1 MSGTAAETSRQE
13 ALLRLARRRSA
24 DARARLTNDGAAQA
38 NDAPA
43 RTTDPTAA
51 PTTPDGPAPGVAPLS
66 HAQHRMWLME
76 RLGQGGAVYNVPLA
90 TRVRGPFDAE
100 AFARALTGLVRR
112 HEVLRTR
119 YGQGPDGEPYQEVT
133 AARPVPVRTVT
144 ASGDTAERLLREEAA
159 RPFDLAAGP
168 LPRAL
173 HLRHADDDHT
183 VLLTFHHIAVDG
195 GSVEIIAREL
205 DERYRAERER
215 PAADAGTGAAHGS
228 ADAHGGAGT
237 RGSAET
243 HSSAEAHGRAEVHGA
258 SEARGGG
265 DADEFPAPRYADFAR
280 RERAG
285 SPALETGLA
294 YWTERLAGARPV
306 PLPRAAAA
314 DGRGEARLLAAPLGA
329 TALDGLRATGRAHRA
344 TLFTVV
350 LAAAFATLLEATGE
364 EDLVIGCASSHRD
377 LAGAR
382 DLVGLCVNTLPI
394 RPELSGAADFSTLL
408 SRVRDALLEAQQ
420 HRHVPFDLMVER
432 LDAAARDSTG
442 EPLVGV
448 TVDLLG
454 PPCGLRLADAVC
466 TPLDIELEGA
476 KFGLGL
482 YVDEGTDDTG
492 PRCLVR
498 YDRGRLDAAA
508 AGALLGR
515 FAGLLESAAED
526 PGRRLSRA
534 VGSREPLGPDEPLAP
549 ERAPASAAPTPAST
563 SAQASAS
570 TSAQASARDGE
581 PSPSVSVVAEVFG
594 ELLGERPGPDG
605 DFFLLGGHSLLAVRV
620 AERLRERL
628 RAPLTGLDVLEHRT
642 PRALG
647 ALLDGRA
654 RPPAAER
661 AAGRATTS
669 TAPIASARAGT
680 VLVTGGTGGVGAF
693 VLRELAA
700 RGRPVRALAR
710 PESAHLVAADGVEVV
725 EGDLADV
732 ESLRAAVDGV
742 DSVIHAACTFTSPD
756 VDVTAMRA
764 LLDGWRRGA
773 FVFVSSVDAYGR
785 PSVVEVAEDT
795 PSEEPLSAYGRA
807 KLECERMLW
816 EAAGTGGRGGASVVR
831 APIVWGA
838 HPRLRD
844 QLRWGATGALFQA
857 ARTGDPVV
865 LPAAGSVP
873 ASGDTWSGAPWVHAA
888 ALARA
893 LVSCVER
900 PAHGTVNAIG
910 GHVGWAEFAQEL
922 IRLLDSPSRI
932 VPAPESAPGLTHRH
946 RYRAEALAEELVARP
961 GEDWRSV
968 IAAMLEV

>member
-43 RTTDPTAA
+43 RTTDPAAA
-51 PTTPDGPAPGVAPLS
+51 PTAPGGSAPGIAPLS

-100 AFARALTGLVRR
+100 AFARAVTGLVRH

-144 ASGDTAERLLREEAA
+144 TSGDTAERLLREEAA

-168 LPRAL
+168 LPRVL

-228 ADAHGGAGT
+228 AEAHGRAET
-237 RGSAET
+237 RGR
-243 HSSAEAHGRAEVHGA
+243 AEAHGRAEVHGA

-265 DADEFPAPRYADFAR
+265 DAAARTAPRYADFAR

-294 YWTERLAGARPV
+294 YWAERLAGARPV
-306 PLPRAAAA
+306 PLPRAAA
-314 DGRGEARLLAAPLGA
+314 DGRGEARVLAAPLGA
-329 TALDGLRATGRAHRA
+329 AALDGLRATGRAHRA

-394 RPELSGAADFSTLL
+394 RPDLSGAADFSTLL

-432 LDAAARDSTG
+432 LGAAVRDSTG

-482 YVDEGTDDTG
+482 YVDEGTDGTG

-526 PGRRLSRA
+526 PGRRLSRT
-534 VGSREPLGPDEPLAP
+534 VGAPEPVGPDEPHAPDRAP
-549 ERAPASAAPTPAST
+549 EPEPASAS
-563 SAQASAS
+563 ASAS
-570 TSAQASARDGE
+570 ASAKASARDGE

-654 RPPAAER
+654 RPAVERAAER
-661 AAGRATTS
+661 TTAS
-669 TAPIASARAGT
+669 TAPARAGT

-710 PESAHLVAADGVEVV
+710 PESAHLVAAEGVEVV
-725 EGDLADV
+725 QGDLADLG
-732 ESLRAAVDGV
+732 SLRAAVDGV
-742 DSVIHAACTFTSPD
+742 DSVIHAACTFTSPE
-756 VDVTAMRA
+756 VDVAAMRA

-844 QLRWGATGALFQA
+844 QLRWGATGTLFQA
-857 ARTGDPVV
+857 ARAGDPVV
-865 LPAAGSVP
+865 LPAAGAVP
-873 ASGDTWSGAPWVHAA
+873 ASGHTWSGAPWVHAA

-910 GHVGWAEFAQEL
+910 GHVDWAEFAHEL

-932 VPAPESAPGLTHRH
+932 VPAPEPAPGLLHRH

-968 IAAMLEV
+968 IAAMLEL